1 MFLVLGDIYCVLHTL
16 AVVQADAGSY
26 LPFCF
31 CRQLPCFRLAPRD
44 LLGAVEFSEP
54 STFAPLGSSEGE
66 CRWVPAGPRVPSEGG
81 RVTLSLATGRKA

>member
-54 STFAPLGSSEGE
+54 SVFAPLGSSDA
-66 CRWVPAGPRVPSEGG
+66 AGS
-81 RVTLSLATGRKA
+81 SLAPVCHLRVEG